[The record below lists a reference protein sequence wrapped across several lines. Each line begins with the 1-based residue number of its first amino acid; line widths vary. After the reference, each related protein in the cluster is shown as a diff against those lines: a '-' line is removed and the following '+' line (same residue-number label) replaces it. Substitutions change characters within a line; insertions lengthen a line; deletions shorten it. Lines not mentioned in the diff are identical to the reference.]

1 VTARTIVVTALAIVF
16 GISAAFGIRI
26 LMNKAPEAPST
37 ELVPVVYAVS
47 LLQRN
52 DLVDEAMV
60 KIVEVPKGQAPVG
73 ALSKIGDVLSRVVYL
88 PVQPGQPVFDAM
100 LAPKGSGIGMSALIK
115 PGMRAFTITTPSL
128 SGSLAGFL
136 LPGNR
141 VDVLLTIAT
150 QGGTEDELGG
160 AATATLLQNIEILAV
175 HTTTDTPRSSRID
188 PNEARSVTLQV
199 TPEQATVL
207 DLGQNK
213 GTLHLSLRSMKDE
226 SEFKSKLMGMSD
238 LKIFRDKPK
247 PPPVVVV
254 APPAPP
260 PPAPL
265 PPVVATPPPLPP
277 EPVEVV
283 FLVRTL
289 RGTTVGADRLRMRV
303 PASAAGQLAPDG
315 TLDPSPTPDASPLA
329 TSNKTVSTAA
339 VSVPGR

>member
-1 VTARTIVVTALAIVF
+1 VTARTLIVTALAIVF

-26 LMNKAPEAPST
+26 LMNKPPEAPST

-52 DLVDEAMV
+52 DLVEEAMV
-60 KIVEVPKGQAPVG
+60 KIVEVPKSQAPVG
-73 ALSKIGDVLSRVVYL
+73 ALTKMGDVLARVVYL

-100 LAPKGSGIGMSALIK
+100 LAPKGSGIGMSALVK

-141 VDVLLTIAT
+141 VDVLLTMAT
-150 QGGTEDELGG
+150 QGGSEDELGG

-226 SEFKSKLMGMSD
+226 AEFKSKLMGMSD

-247 PPPVVVV
+247 VVV

-260 PPAPL
+260 TPPAPVPP
-265 PPVVATPPPLPP
+265 PPVVIVAPTPPP

-289 RGTTVGADRLRMRV
+289 RGTTVGADRLKMRV

-315 TLDPSPTPDASPLA
+315 TIDPSPTPDSSPLA
-329 TSNKTVSTAA
+329 TSHKTVSTSV
-339 VSVPGR
+339 VSAPDR